1 MEVTGMEDKSDLL
14 ARLKKVE
21 GQVRGIQKMIEE
33 DRECTDV
40 IRQVVAASRAL
51 DAVGFMI
58 TSRSLRNCITRSAA
72 AGEEPGDVID
82 EAVKMLFAAAK
93 SGV

>member
-1 MEVTGMEDKSDLL
+1 MDEKQELL
-14 ARLKKVE
+14 TRLKKVE
-21 GQVRGIQKMIEE
+21 GQIRGIQKMIADE
-33 DRECTDV
+33 RECTDV

-51 DAVGFMI
+51 DKVGYMI
-58 TSRSLRNCITRSAA
+58 TSRSLKNCVTKSAKT
-72 AGEEPGDVID
+72 GEDPGDVMD